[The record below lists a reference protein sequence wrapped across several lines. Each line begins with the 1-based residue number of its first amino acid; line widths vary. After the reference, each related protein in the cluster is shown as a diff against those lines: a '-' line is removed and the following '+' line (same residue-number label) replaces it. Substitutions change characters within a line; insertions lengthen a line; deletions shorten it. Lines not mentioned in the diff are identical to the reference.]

1 MVLSDRTS
9 DDGPLGPSSDDRHQI
24 RAFSFGGGV
33 QSTAAMVLQAQ
44 GEIDFPLFIF
54 ANVGDDSEHPD
65 TLAYFNEVHV
75 PFAEAHGIELVEVKR
90 TWKDG
95 SQYSL
100 LQQIERLP
108 KSIPIPGYLE
118 SGKPWKRACTASW
131 KVEVVVKTLKQLGAT
146 KENPAVV
153 GMGISTDEMQRAR
166 TDQPIPEEHLVYPLI
181 DLGLSRQDCVDITKQ
196 AGLPPAP
203 RSACWFCPFHSVEE
217 WRRLKRRT
225 PDLFEQAVELETMLG
240 DRRESLGKD
249 RSYMTRFNRPLDQVI
264 DDQLILFDDDS
275 EGPHGCDSGSCFT

>member
-1 MVLSDRTS
+1 MVLSDIS

-118 SGKPWKRACTASW
+118 SGKPWKRTCTASW
-131 KVEVVVKTLKQLGAT
+131 KIEVVVKTLKQLGAT

-166 TDQPIPEEHLVYPLI
+166 TDQPIPEERLVYPLI
-181 DLGLSRQDCVDITKQ
+181 DLGLSRQDCEDITKQ

-203 RSACWFCPFHSVEE
+203 RSACWFCPFHTTAY
-217 WRRLKRRT
+217 WHDLADNR
-225 PDLFEQAVELETMLG
+225 PDLFQAAVELEDKMSERAQVSVGSKMRLG
-240 DRRESLGKD
+240 RKG
-249 RSYMTRFNRPLDQVI
+249 PLRNIVAQGR
-264 DDQLILFDDDS
+264 LSFDP
-275 EGPHGCDSGSCFT
+275 EGPEECDSGNCFT